1 MVALLM
7 LLVLFKL
14 IDFNGIVAEEGRG
27 MFKSSHRYLV
37 VRLHRL
43 GLANRLRSMADFH
56 VIASSSNRHL
66 LISWSP
72 TADCNASFVDLFA
85 SGMDGDM
92 ASTSFVSIF
101 FSIDFITFR
110 SNVNHDRI

>member
-1 MVALLM
+1 MTLLV
-7 LLVLFKL
+7 LLVLFEL
-14 IDFNGIVAEEGRG
+14 IVFDGLVGGEDSG
-27 MFKSSHRYLV
+27 MFNSSQRYLV

-56 VIASSSNRHL
+56 AIASSSDRHL

-85 SGMDGDM
+85 SGMEG
-92 ASTSFVSIF
+92 
-101 FSIDFITFR
+101 
-110 SNVNHDRI
+110 NE